1 MINPKTG
8 ASCSPIILDRL
19 LALLPTLLTLTIMIV
34 KNLSLT
40 NQHKLLDLNKDISF
54 SVNTL
59 HTYIILLHVLS

>member
-59 HTYIILLHVLS
+59 YTYIILLHVLS